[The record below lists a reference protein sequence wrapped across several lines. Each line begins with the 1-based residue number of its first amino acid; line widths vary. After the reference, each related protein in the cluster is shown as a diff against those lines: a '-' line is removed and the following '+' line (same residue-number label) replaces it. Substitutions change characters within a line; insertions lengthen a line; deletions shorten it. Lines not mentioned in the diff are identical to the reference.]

1 MSQIVRTVLF
11 TVVVALV
18 TGLAFANAAATGGT
32 STVRNKLTLMAPA
45 SPGGGWDGFARE
57 AQTALRSEGV
67 VNNVQVVNVPG
78 AGGTIGLSQLV
89 GMTGRDDILMVTG
102 GVMIGA
108 IAQGDTPESLADV
121 TPIARMAD
129 DFAAIVV
136 PADSPIETL
145 DDFIEAWRANPTGT
159 SLAGGSLGSIDHL
172 LTLVLAEKIGLHPA
186 DANYIPYSGGGEAL
200 SAMLSHTTTGGVS
213 GYNEIAGQVEA
224 GQLRVLAVSSAE
236 RVPGVD
242 VPTFVEQGVDLTM
255 SNWRGLVAPPGLT
268 PEQTAELVAI
278 ATELEGSAAWQD
290 VIRRNKW
297 TDSFLT
303 GPGFADYLTE
313 QQAEA
318 DEIFEGLE
326 K

>member
-18 TGLAFANAAATGGT
+18 TGLAFANAAATGGP
-32 STVRNKLTLMAPA
+32 STVRTKLTLMAPA

-108 IAQGDTPESLADV
+108 IAQGDTPESLTDV

-172 LTLVLAEKIGLHPA
+172 LTLVLAE
-186 DANYIPYSGGGEAL
+186 
-200 SAMLSHTTTGGVS
+200 
-213 GYNEIAGQVEA
+213 
-224 GQLRVLAVSSAE
+224 
-236 RVPGVD
+236 
-242 VPTFVEQGVDLTM
+242 
-255 SNWRGLVAPPGLT
+255 
-268 PEQTAELVAI
+268 
-278 ATELEGSAAWQD
+278 
-290 VIRRNKW
+290 
-297 TDSFLT
+297 
-303 GPGFADYLTE
+303 
-313 QQAEA
+313 
-318 DEIFEGLE
+318 
-326 K
+326 